1 MFDFGFSEMLLVAV
15 VALIVVGPQRLPKVA
30 RTAGHLLGR
39 LQRYVAEVKS
49 DVSREMQLEELKK
62 LQQQVQ
68 DQARELETSVRKQAD
83 GIESSVRETAS
94 EVERS
99 VDPVEPGSPPMNPP
113 SLAPVTDAQV
123 QLPEPAPLRA
133 ETESQLELGL
143 GGDAPADSKRPT
155 GSGS

>member
-68 DQARELETSVRKQAD
+68 EQARELETSDRKRRRAQRRSGRTRLATD
-83 GIESSVRETAS
+83 ESAVA
-94 EVERS
+94 RS
-99 VDPVEPGSPPMNPP
+99 GDR
-113 SLAPVTDAQV
+113 
-123 QLPEPAPLRA
+123 RA
-133 ETESQLELGL
+133 GATV
-143 GGDAPADSKRPT
+143 
-155 GSGS
+155 